1 MEYLCKV
8 RAHSLQR
15 ASVGILWLFKINSPS
30 GEPYLEY
37 LKNMAEN
44 PSVRWNARAQFD
56 RPQVIFS
63 TCAIATS
70 WLYLN
75 RPVLNWLV
83 QALQDI
89 SPFNGLMLIAGGL
102 LLIGL
107 GIYYRQQIQFSAPT
121 LRSVP
126 LLLML
131 GCGMG
136 AIATRWLIALEQLP
150 VVLFLLGSYG
160 LLGLFLSPAAWKKGL
175 PVGVAIACLFPFGV
189 QFSTGLGAPARV
201 LTSHV
206 VEYLLKLAQ
215 IPAISTE
222 DIILLDTGV
231 AYIDSPCSGL
241 KSMWTGTLFL
251 LAATWLEGRQIGLRW
266 LFVAVANLGLLAIA
280 NTARIITLVIL
291 THVLRQPTLAEMLH
305 VPLGLMGF
313 IVASLITWG
322 LLRWIPRSRSVAI
335 VEPPQ
340 RFTFKAPI
348 VIIASILS
356 LMLIPHAQITTTPT
370 LDLSQ
375 LQWSSAMQASPVAL
389 NPYEQKFFA
398 DYPGVTTQKQTF
410 EFQGL
415 SGSIVLVA
423 SPTWQA
429 HHAPELCLTAFGYH
443 IDRMDGE
450 ALTPTVTGR
459 WLTLDGGT
467 KTASYWFQSAT
478 RTTDDFF
485 VRFWGEVFRQDPT
498 WTMVSIVF
506 DQSHSAT
513 EPAVQSFLN
522 LVHDSL
528 AAIQPEG
535 GQS

>member
-1 MEYLCKV
+1 MT
-8 RAHSLQR
+8 
-15 ASVGILWLFKINSPS
+15 
-30 GEPYLEY
+30 
-37 LKNMAEN
+37 EN
-44 PSVRWNARAQFD
+44 HLVRWNARGESNN
-56 RPQVIFS
+56 PQVVLG

-75 RPVLNWLV
+75 RPVLDWLA
-83 QALQDI
+83 QALQEI

-107 GIYYRQQIQFSAPT
+107 GIYYRQQIHFSAPT

-126 LLLML
+126 LLMLL
-131 GCGMG
+131 GCGVG
-136 AIATRWLIALEQLP
+136 AIATRWLVALEQLP

-160 LLGLFLSPAAWKKGL
+160 LLGLFLSPVTWKKGL
-175 PVGVAIACLFPFGV
+175 PIGAAIACLFPFGV
-189 QFSTGLGAPARV
+189 QYSTGLGAPARV

-206 VEYLLKLAQ
+206 VEYILKLGQ

-231 AYIDSPCSGL
+231 AYVDSPCSGL

-251 LAATWLEGRQIGLRW
+251 LAATGLEGRQIGLRW

-280 NTARIITLVIL
+280 NTARIVTLVIL
-291 THVLRQPTLAEMLH
+291 THVLHQPDLAEILH

-313 IVASLITWG
+313 IVASLLTWG

-335 VEPPQ
+335 EEKLQPQ
-340 RFTFKAPI
+340 RFTLKAPAI
-348 VIIASILS
+348 IIASILA
-356 LMLIPHAQITTTPT
+356 LTLIPHAPITTTPT

-375 LQWSSAMQASPVAL
+375 LQWSSAMQTHPIAL

-410 EFQGL
+410 EYQGL
-415 SGSIVLVA
+415 TGSIVLVA

-443 IDRMDGE
+443 IDRMVGE
-450 ALTPTVTGR
+450 ALTPAVTGR
-459 WLTLDGGT
+459 WLTLDGGK

-485 VRFWGEVFRQDPT
+485 VRFWGEVFRKDPT

-506 DQSHSAT
+506 DQSHSTA

-522 LVHDSL
+522 SVHDSL
-528 AAIQPEG
+528 ATIQPVG